1 MADLKQ
7 TSNGADYTT
16 YQLNPYLK
24 NRLKYHAASRLA
36 SQTGEGLSQA
46 MSVDGHTVTTAT
58 VWAAPATAFPNN
70 ADKDNVDAIDAT
82 NDLVTVF
89 KAPVYSK
96 VTETKFAENTT
107 YYTLIDGEYVEAA
120 VTAGETIPE
129 ETEYYTSSVVES
141 KDFWAAD
148 KSGNKNG
155 KVWTNTA
162 YPAVKLYENVPM
174 TAVKGSDGGGKF
186 QAFEILAAEDGYSEG
201 TLRVSDWVAPTSVA
215 DQTTGKVVA
224 GFSGIP
230 MAGGQPLTSNA
241 GKWGAAL
248 GTWEFVYIA
257 GMLTFEPGYTPQE
270 IDKNN
275 IDSSTRKSLVSL
287 TAFKYCGEYLADSIS
302 GINDTIDTEVANI
315 DKKIEDAVKDLNT
328 NIANAKEIAEVKV
341 VLADG
346 AANPA
351 DSGKTIS
358 SAVTGGVVTMTINAE
373 VLSVKQG
380 AEEIQPDMVYADGVT
395 TLTADYGTAPVAGTS
410 WTLTYRI

>member
-7 TSNGADYTT
+7 TSNDADYTA

-36 SQTGEGLSQA
+36 SQTGEGLAQA
-46 MSVDGHTVTTAT
+46 MNVDGHTVTTAK

-89 KAPVYSK
+89 KTAV
-96 VTETKFAENTT
+96 A
-107 YYTLIDGEYVEAA
+107 LADGVMSEV
-120 VTAGETIPE
+120 
-129 ETEYYTSSVVES
+129 SSV
-141 KDFWAAD
+141 DFWAAD
-148 KSGNKNG
+148 KAGVKSG

-186 QAFEILAAEDGYSEG
+186 QAFEILAGADGYSEG

-215 DQTTGKVVA
+215 DLTTGKVVA

-230 MAGGQPLTSNA
+230 MYSGTALSKDTTR
-241 GKWGAAL
+241 WAATD

-257 GMLTFEPGYTPQE
+257 GMLTFEPGYTPE
-270 IDKNN
+270 NKAATAVDPK
-275 IDSSTRKSLVSL
+275 TLKSVITL
-287 TAFKYCGEYLADSIS
+287 TAFKYDGEYLADSIS
-302 GINDTIDTEVANI
+302 DINNTIDTEIANI
-315 DKKIEDAVKDLNT
+315 DKKIDDAVKDLNT
-328 NIANAKEIAEVKV
+328 NIANAKEIAEVTV

-346 AANPA
+346 AATPA
-351 DSGKTIS
+351 DSGKKITS
-358 SAVTGGVVTMTINAE
+358 KLVGGEVTMTIDAE

-380 AEEIQPDMVYADGVT
+380 TEEIQPDMTYAAGIT
-395 TLTADYGTAPVAGTS
+395 TLVADYVTAPAEGTA